1 MYPINGGRFSNPA
14 LLWPAVAAALVSEMA
29 ARVAMQFGSMAVD
42 PGGEPIADEPGW
54 ATPHAI
60 ALELRTVR
68 LRDFSVEAKGSPVL
82 ICAPFALHGAT
93 VVDLVTGHSLV
104 AALRRAGV
112 RRLFATDWRSATA
125 DMRFLGIDDYLSAL
139 NVAVDQIGGKVDLV
153 GLCQGGWMA
162 LVYAARFPAKVRK
175 LVLAGAP
182 VDIRAAPSALS
193 AFAEATPLAM
203 FHELLRDEGLVRGQN
218 VRKFWGGTVT
228 RADVRQVLQIEE
240 SADSAAMAR
249 LEALFRDWYSWTVD
263 LPGVYF
269 LEVVEKLFKHNE
281 IATGSFLALGQKVD
295 LTTVK
300 VPMFLLAARDDEL
313 VAVEQLFATQRLVN
327 TPPGHIR
334 KAIVPCRHLGLF
346 VGKTTLQETWPM
358 IARWIRT
365 PTSSHLKATQRVE
378 RRRRRARKV
387 DLPTP

>member
-1 MYPINGGRFSNPA
+1 
-14 LLWPAVAAALVSEMA
+14 
-29 ARVAMQFGSMAVD
+29 
-42 PGGEPIADEPGW
+42 
-54 ATPHAI
+54 
-60 ALELRTVR
+60 
-68 LRDFSVEAKGSPVL
+68 
-82 ICAPFALHGAT
+82 
-93 VVDLVTGHSLV
+93 
-104 AALRRAGV
+104 
-112 RRLFATDWRSATA
+112 
-125 DMRFLGIDDYLSAL
+125 MRFLGIDDYLSAL

-182 VDIRAAPSALS
+182 VDIRAARSALS

-203 FHELLRDEGLVRGQN
+203 FHELVRDEGLVRGQN

-228 RADVRQVLQIEE
+228 RGDVRQILQIEK
-240 SADSAAMAR
+240 SADSAVLTR

-295 LTTVK
+295 LRTVK

-358 IARWIRT
+358 IARWILR
-365 PTSSHLKATQRVE
+365 PTSSHLESDAACGE
-378 RRRRRARKV
+378 AAEA
-387 DLPTP
+387 LPKG

>member
-1 MYPINGGRFSNPA
+1 MYQTNGGRFSNPA
-14 LLWPAVAAALVSEMA
+14 FLWPAVAAALASEMA
-29 ARVAMQFGSMAVD
+29 ARVAMQFGGMAVD
-42 PGGEPIADEPGW
+42 PGAEPIAAEPGW
-54 ATPHAI
+54 ATPHSI
-60 ALELRTVR
+60 ALELKTVR

-112 RRLFATDWRSATA
+112 RRLLVTDWRSATG

-203 FHELLRDEGLVRGQN
+203 FHELVRDEGLVRGQN

-228 RADVRQVLQIEE
+228 RADVRRVL
-240 SADSAAMAR
+240 
-249 LEALFRDWYSWTVD
+249 
-263 LPGVYF
+263 
-269 LEVVEKLFKHNE
+269 
-281 IATGSFLALGQKVD
+281 
-295 LTTVK
+295 
-300 VPMFLLAARDDEL
+300 
-313 VAVEQLFATQRLVN
+313 
-327 TPPGHIR
+327 
-334 KAIVPCRHLGLF
+334 
-346 VGKTTLQETWPM
+346 
-358 IARWIRT
+358 
-365 PTSSHLKATQRVE
+365 
-378 RRRRRARKV
+378 
-387 DLPTP
+387 